1 MSSKLKEEKMS
12 DEKKLYRQ
20 IQKKMRVTPQE
31 NDLIKQRMAHHNFSN
46 FNTYARYMLLTGE
59 VVTVDYSELIKLR
72 TEINRIGTNINQLAK
87 YVNTTEEITLENFQN
102 LQASLAEVKRL
113 MDDSFDKE
121 VAMIEKM
128 MRDRRE

>member
-1 MSSKLKEEKMS
+1 
-12 DEKKLYRQ
+12 
-20 IQKKMRVTPQE
+20 
-31 NDLIKQRMAHHNFSN
+31 
-46 FNTYARYMLLTGE
+46 MLLTGE

-113 MDDSFDKE
+113 MDSSFDKE

>member
-1 MSSKLKEEKMS
+1 
-12 DEKKLYRQ
+12 
-20 IQKKMRVTPQE
+20 
-31 NDLIKQRMAHHNFSN
+31 
-46 FNTYARYMLLTGE
+46 MLLTGE

-102 LQASLAEVKRL
+102 LRASLAEVKRL
-113 MDDSFDKE
+113 MDSSFDKE